1 MDNVSYSLSQYR
13 YETNGFRQND
23 DQEHDIYDAFAQV
36 SVTPKLSL
44 QAEYRYNDLSM
55 GDLSRIFYN
64 MYDPDYREKDFN
76 EFVRGGLHYALTPHS
91 DIIASSIY
99 ATLTGDEQLF
109 PGYGINDNEYAYTVE
124 GQYLFHGEQFNL
136 TTGAG
141 HFKAYDNTVYSFFP
155 YPPTVDKTDT
165 KHTNAYS
172 YLQLKLIKAAVLTL
186 GVSTDFYDGVEG
198 KHDQMNPKAGLIW
211 NPFPDTTIRA
221 AYFKVLKR
229 MLLGD
234 QTIEPTQ
241 VAGFNQFFDDVNA
254 TKSTRYGVGIDQKL
268 SASFFAGAEFSRRN
282 VESPLLSYTVE
293 YIPSVEKLARYY
305 LYWTPTPRLALKA
318 EYQYEE
324 FDLDSAGSNAYAA
337 NKIQTH
343 RVPLEIAFFD
353 PSGFIFKWKPTYINQ
368 HGRFIN
374 SMYEFG
380 RDKLILGD
388 GRLCRVSPPQP
399 DGIDIG

>member
-1 MDNVSYSLSQYR
+1 ML
-13 YETNGFRQND
+13 
-23 DQEHDIYDAFAQV
+23 
-36 SVTPKLSL
+36 L
-44 QAEYRYNDLSM
+44 
-55 GDLSRIFYN
+55 
-64 MYDPDYREKDFN
+64 
-76 EFVRGGLHYALTPHS
+76 
-91 DIIASSIY
+91 
-99 ATLTGDEQLF
+99 GDEGQVIF
-109 PGYGINDNEYAYTVE
+109 PGGGTQANAYAYTFE
-124 GQYLFHGEQFNL
+124 AQYLFHSEQFNL
-136 TTGAG
+136 TAGGG
-141 HFKAYDNTVYSFFP
+141 HFNAYDKLVLNFFF
-155 YPPTVDKTDT
+155 YPPLVDKYDT
-165 KHTNAYS
+165 KHNNGYA
-172 YLQLKLIKAAVLTL
+172 YLQLKLIKSAVLTL

-198 KHDQMNPKAGLIW
+198 KRDQVNPKAGLIW

-337 NKIQTH
+337 SKIQTH
-343 RVPLEIAFFD
+343 RVPLEIDFF
-353 PSGFIFKWKPTYINQ
+353 
-368 HGRFIN
+368 
-374 SMYEFG
+374 
-380 RDKLILGD
+380 
-388 GRLCRVSPPQP
+388 
-399 DGIDIG
+399 